1 MSMSKFYEDCI
12 DEFVQVARS
21 DGWDVMVKDAY
32 TFVDKH
38 CVWEDTE
45 DKHMLVKTVIRDVGY
60 ELTNYK
66 PNTATER

>member
-45 DKHMLVKTVIRDVGY
+45 DKNMLVKTVIRDVGY
-60 ELTNYK
+60 ELTK
-66 PNTATER
+66 Q

>member
-45 DKHMLVKTVIRDVGY
+45 DKNMLVKTVIKDVGY

-66 PNTATER
+66 PNTTTER

>member
-45 DKHMLVKTVIRDVGY
+45 DKNMLVKTVIRDVGY

-66 PNTATER
+66 PNTTTER